1 MRFILGLTKT
11 SKLTLAIVASL
22 AVFASVYGFAA
33 SLGVSTSGLGADNKV
48 VASCGS
54 GMTFAYTTSYYSGLP
69 GYAVNGISLSNIPA
83 GCLNKSLAV
92 TFTDGSNAALGSQV
106 TASLPATGTTS
117 TVSITPSADDIDAS
131 KVANVSV
138 VVS

>member
-1 MRFILGLTKT
+1 MRKILALSKT
-11 SKLTLAIVASL
+11 SKLLLATVMSVT
-22 AVFASVYGFAA
+22 VFGSVYGFAA

-69 GYAVNGISLSNIPA
+69 GYAVNGINLSSIPN
-83 GCLNKSLAV
+83 GCYGKSLAV
-92 TFTDGSNAALGSQV
+92 TFSDSSNTALGSEV
-106 TASLPATGTTS
+106 TATLPSAATGS
-117 TVSITPSADDIDAS
+117 VSITPSSNSIDAS
-131 KVANVSV
+131 KVANISV

>member
-11 SKLTLAIVASL
+11 SKLALAVVASL
-22 AVFASVYGFAA
+22 TVFASVYGFAA
-33 SLGVSTSGLGADNKV
+33 SLGISTSGLGADNKV

-54 GMTFAYTTSYYSGLP
+54 GITFSYTTSYYSGLP
-69 GYAVNGISLSNIPA
+69 GYAVNGVSLASIPA
-83 GCLNKSLAV
+83 GCYGKSLAV
-92 TFTDGSNAALGSQV
+92 TFSDGSNDALGSQV
-106 TASLPATGTTS
+106 TATLPSAATGS
-117 TVSITPSADDIDAS
+117 VSITPSANDIDAS